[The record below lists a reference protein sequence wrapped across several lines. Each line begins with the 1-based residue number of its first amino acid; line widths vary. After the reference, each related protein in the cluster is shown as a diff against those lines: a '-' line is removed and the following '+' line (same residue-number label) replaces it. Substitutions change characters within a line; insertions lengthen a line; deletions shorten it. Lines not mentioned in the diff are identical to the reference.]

1 MGQGQDVIA
10 MDCLY
15 NGHKQG
21 HWVILNNIHLMPRWC
36 IELEKTLDIF
46 IEEGSHERFRVF
58 LTSDPSNN
66 IPIGILSR
74 CIKLTNEPPAGLK
87 ANLKNA
93 ICSFD
98 AEWFDEL
105 ENKQKSILFG
115 ICHFHAIMMERKK
128 FGTKGFN
135 MMYPSL
141 LGI

>member
-1 MGQGQDVIA
+1 
-10 MDCLY
+10 
-15 NGHKQG
+15 
-21 HWVILNNIHLMPRWC
+21 MPRWC
-36 IELEKTLDIF
+36 IELEKTLDAF

-105 ENKQKSILFG
+105 ESKQKIHIIWHMPFSRDHDGAQEVWHKRF
-115 ICHFHAIMMERKK
+115 
-128 FGTKGFN
+128 
-135 MMYPSL
+135 
-141 LGI
+141 